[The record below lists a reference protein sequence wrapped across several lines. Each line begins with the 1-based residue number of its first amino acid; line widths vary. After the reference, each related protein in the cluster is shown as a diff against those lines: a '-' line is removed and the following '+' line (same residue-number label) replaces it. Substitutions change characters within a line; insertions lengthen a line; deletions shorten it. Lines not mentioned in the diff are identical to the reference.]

1 METLCENNKRHRN
14 RMLIWAIIYCAVTY
28 ASVYALKNFG
38 IEHFG
43 LRTLIAL
50 VPMVPVIWVGRIIM
64 QFIRSQD
71 EFQQR
76 IQLEAV
82 VFSAVTTALLTCA
95 YGFMEGAGYPELDTI
110 WVLPML
116 SVLWVVGQILARRR
130 YQ

>member
-1 METLCENNKRHRN
+1 METLCETNRRYRN
-14 RMLIWAIIYCAVTY
+14 QMPVWAILYCSVTY
-28 ASVYALKNFG
+28 ASVYVLRNFG

-50 VPMVPVIWVGRIIM
+50 VPMVPVIRVGRLIM
-64 QFIRSQD
+64 KFIRSQD
-71 EFQQR
+71 ELQQK

-82 VFSAVTTALLTCA
+82 IFSAVTTALLTCA

-116 SVLWVVGQILARRR
+116 AVLWVVGQVLARRR